1 MAVELQDTKVDRTID
16 ARGSY
21 CPGPLME
28 VIRAIREARVG
39 EVVEVLSSD
48 TGSKRD
54 IPKWCEKAGHHF
66 LGIIDDVGFARLVVR
81 KAR

>member
-1 MAVELQDTKVDRTID
+1 MAVELKVDRTID

-28 VIRAIREARVG
+28 LIRAIREAKVG
-39 EVVEVLSSD
+39 EVIEVLSSD
-48 TGSKRD
+48 SGSKRD
-54 IPKWCEKAGHHF
+54 IPKWCQKARHE
-66 LGIIDDVGFARLVVR
+66 LVGITDDAGYAHVVVR

>member
-1 MAVELQDTKVDRTID
+1 MAVELKVDRTID

-28 VIRAIREARVG
+28 LIRAIREAKVG
-39 EVVEVLSSD
+39 EVIEVLSSD

-54 IPKWCEKAGHHF
+54 IPKWCQKARHE
-66 LGIIDDVGFARLVVR
+66 LVEIADDVGYAHIVVR